1 MKVKKLTLTVIMIVS
16 LGALAATEN
25 LTLSF
30 FQTSTDNLFQTSFPE
45 KDQVSSLSFSFDKS
59 FSPFSFFTEGGYSY
73 LYQNTNVSYYAQD
86 LGLDYIHAFSEKTA
100 FYASAKVG
108 GAFYRADYSDFNYL
122 NFGAIGA
129 VKSYLTPASIMK
141 LNTTFNYRSY
151 GYSVFDYYSLLAAL
165 SLDKYFKSRTTLQAE
180 VNWGYKHYVH
190 PFVPEPTAMDEPV
203 EYRRGWRRGPGSGYM
218 WSSDP
223 TAAEASGP
231 GQGIQISSL
240 SGLIAQGLGD
250 GVGLRL
256 SGVRQWTLSG
266 ENPFS
271 TVAEFYMVENPTYD
285 VYSWN
290 GYALSGQLTVEAPWN
305 TQVKMGYTR
314 SVKEFPGIEAM
325 DLEGV
330 TLDMLRQDTRNQWD
344 ARLEKNFPAFSVF
357 LSYSYVN
364 NRSNDPLF
372 DWRGHFLG
380 VGLEWLLN
388 WGGTK

>member
-1 MKVKKLTLTVIMIVS
+1 MKKLTVTVILIAS
-16 LGALAATEN
+16 LAVASAAEN
-25 LTLSF
+25 LTLSL

-59 FSPFSFFTEGGYSY
+59 FAPFSFFTEGGYSY
-73 LYQNTNVSYYAQD
+73 LYQNSSVSYYAQD
-86 LGLDYIHAFSEKTA
+86 LGLDYLHTFSAKTA

-108 GAFYRADYSDFNYL
+108 GALYRADYSDFNYL
-122 NFGAIGA
+122 NFGAVGA

-141 LNTTFNYRSY
+141 LNTTFNYRTY
-151 GYSVFDYYSLLAAL
+151 RYSLFDYYSLLANF
-165 SLDKYFKSRTTLQAE
+165 SLDKYFASRTTLQAE
-180 VNWGYKHYVH
+180 ANWGYKHFVH
-190 PFVPEPTAMDEPV
+190 PFAPEPAPLDEPV
-203 EYRRGWRRGPGSGYM
+203 DYHRGWRRGSGSGYM
-218 WSSDP
+218 SWSDGSVISE
-223 TAAEASGP
+223 AAGP

-250 GVGLRL
+250 RVGLRL
-256 SGVRQWTLSG
+256 SGLRQWTLSG
-266 ENPFS
+266 QNPFS

-285 VYSWN
+285 VFSWN

-330 TLDMLRQDTRNQWD
+330 SLGVLRQDTRNQWD
-344 ARLEKNFPAFSVF
+344 IRLEKNFPAFSVF
-357 LSYSYVN
+357 LSYSYIDN
-364 NRSNDPLF
+364 FSNDPLF
-372 DWRGHFLG
+372 EWKGHFIG

>member
-1 MKVKKLTLTVIMIVS
+1 MKKLTLAVILIMS
-16 LGALAATEN
+16 LAALAAAEN

-59 FSPFSFFTEGGYSY
+59 FAPFSFFTEGGYSY

-86 LGLDYIHAFSEKTA
+86 LGLDYVHAFGEKTA

-108 GAFYRADYSDFNYL
+108 GALYRADYSDFNYL
-122 NFGAIGA
+122 NVGAIGA

-151 GYSVFDYYSLLAAL
+151 RYSLYDYYSLLASL
-165 SLDKYFKSRTTLQAE
+165 SLDKYFQSRTTLQAE
-180 VNWGYKHYVH
+180 ANWGYKHFVH
-190 PFVPEPTAMDEPV
+190 PFAPEPAPTDEPI
-203 EYRRGWRRGPGSGYM
+203 EYHSGWRRGPGSGHM
-218 WSSDP
+218 NWSSSAVVP
-223 TAAEASGP
+223 EAFGP

-250 GVGLRL
+250 RIGLRL

-285 VYSWN
+285 VFSWN
-290 GYALSGQLTVEAPWN
+290 GYALSGQLIIEAPWN

-344 ARLEKNFPAFSVF
+344 ARLEKNFPAFSIY
-357 LSYSYVN
+357 LSYSYVD

-372 DWRGHFLG
+372 DWKGHFLG
-380 VGLEWLLN
+380 VGLKWLLN
-388 WGGTK
+388 WGGAK